1 MPAGLSRGS
10 EIPIAAE
17 WLYDH
22 QMSESAAV
30 IFGCSGPVITADEQ
44 AFYRDVR
51 PWGFILFGRNI
62 VSLDQVA
69 ELTAS
74 LRDSI
79 GRPDAPVL
87 IDQEGGRVQRFKPPL
102 VPQYPSGA
110 DLGALYLANK
120 EAGLR
125 AAWILSRLHAFDLL
139 KLGITVNCLP
149 VLDVPAPGG
158 HEVIGSR
165 AYGMTPEV
173 VADMGQAACAGLK
186 AGGMLPVIK
195 HIPGHGRADADT
207 HFELPTVAA
216 SRAELQDRDFAP
228 FRALAGEAM
237 AMSAHVVFSDIDP
250 DNPATTSKTVIADVI
265 RGEIGFDG
273 LLMSDDVSMNALS
286 GDFAARAGAIFGA
299 GCDVSLHCNGVRAE
313 MEAVAS
319 VTPLLSGDA
328 LRRTKAV
335 LAAFQSPDSSDEAA
349 LRDEFAG
356 LMAAS

>member
-1 MPAGLSRGS
+1 M
-10 EIPIAAE
+10 IPIVAE

-22 QMSESAAV
+22 RMNESAAV
-30 IFGCSGPVITADEQ
+30 IFGCSGPVLTAEER

-62 VSLDQVA
+62 ESLVQVA
-69 ELTAS
+69 ELTAD

-79 GRPDAPVL
+79 GRKDAPVL

-110 DLGALYLANK
+110 DLGALYLADP

-139 KLGITVNCLP
+139 KLGISVNCLP

-165 AYGMTPEV
+165 AYGETPEV
-173 VADMGQAACAGLK
+173 VAAMGQAACDGLK

-207 HFELPTVAA
+207 HIRLPTVTA
-216 SRAELQDRDFAP
+216 SRAELSVRDFAP
-228 FRALAGEAM
+228 FKVLAAEAM

-250 DNPATTSKTVIADVI
+250 DHPATTSKTVIADVI

-286 GDFAARAGAIFGA
+286 GDFATRAGAIAAA
-299 GCDVSLHCNGVRAE
+299 GCDVSLHCNGDRAE

-319 VTPLLSGDA
+319 VTLPLSGEA
-328 LRRTKAV
+328 RRRADAV
-335 LAAFQSPDSSDEAA
+335 LTAFQAPDDSDEAA

-356 LMAAS
+356 LMAVS

>member
-1 MPAGLSRGS
+1 
-10 EIPIAAE
+10 
-17 WLYDH
+17 
-22 QMSESAAV
+22 MSESKAV
-30 IFGCSGPVITADEQ
+30 IFGCTGPELSSSEAAFFADT
-44 AFYRDVR
+44 R

-62 VSLDQVA
+62 ISLNQVT

-74 LRDSI
+74 LRQSI

-110 DLGALYLANK
+110 DLGALHQANP

-125 AAWILSRLHAFDLL
+125 AAWIMSRLHAFDLHP
-139 KLGITVNCLP
+139 LGITVNCLP

-165 AYGMTPEV
+165 AYGITPGV
-173 VADMGQAACAGLK
+173 VAAMGRAACEGLK
-186 AGGMLPVIK
+186 SGGLLPVIK
-195 HIPGHGRADADT
+195 HIPGHGRAGADT
-207 HFELPTVAA
+207 HHELPRVDA
-216 SRAELQDRDFAP
+216 SRADLSARDFVP
-228 FRALAGEAM
+228 FKALRTEVM

-250 DNPATTSKTVIADVI
+250 DHPATTSRRVIEDII
-265 RGEIGFDG
+265 RAEIGFDG

-286 GDFAARAGAIFGA
+286 GDFATRTGAIFAA
-299 GCDVSLHCNGVRAE
+299 GCDVTLHCNGNRAE

-319 VTPLLSGDA
+319 ATPVLSGDS
-328 LRRTKAV
+328 LRRARDV
-335 LAAFQSPDSSDEAA
+335 MAAFGEPDASDEAA
-349 LRDEFAG
+349 LRNEFEG